1 MLPLLIDVNELPI
14 LNMLASMLMDH
25 LLVSADLLLWC
36 SNTAL

>member
-25 LLVSADLLLWC
+25 LLVSADLLL
-36 SNTAL
+36 